1 MIGSNVFGQAQQYQT
16 EAGDVYRRMADF
28 QAPTVQ
34 AVAQT
39 QAPTLAQTDVSQYM
53 SPYTEQVIQRGEADI
68 ARQREQALNALG
80 AQATQAGAF
89 GGARFGLAE
98 GQTYGDY
105 GRMAADMAAQQR
117 QQAFNQA
124 MQAAQYD
131 VTAQRSAAEQAA
143 AREQAARMAN
153 LQSAFTGLGYQQS
166 GAAGLSG
173 LGQTMFGQG
182 LRGLEQQQRAAALA
196 QQHRHQMLDAAR
208 MPTPANIDY
217 TQQALQTA
225 TGLWDGLPG
234 SQITQD
240 GTQRLYESLSRSRMI
255 HGTPYQASHTAKC
268 Q

>member
-34 AVAQT
+34 AVGQT

-80 AQATQAGAF
+80 AQATRAGAF
-89 GGARFGLAE
+89 GGSRFGLAE
-98 GQTYGDY
+98 GETYGQY
-105 GRMAADMAAQQR
+105 GRMAADMAARQR
-117 QQAFNQA
+117 EQAYNQA

-182 LRGLEQQQRAAALA
+182 MRGLEQQQRAAALA
-196 QQHRHQMLDAAR
+196 QQQQQQMLDAAR
-208 MPTPANIDY
+208 MQTLANLGY
-217 TQQALQTA
+217 PGQALQTG
-225 TGLWDGLPG
+225 TSILGGLP
-234 SQITQD
+234 
-240 GTQRLYESLSRSRMI
+240 
-255 HGTPYQASHTAKC
+255 QASITTPGSPGLFGILSGFASLPKIPGLPF
-268 Q
+268 